1 MGAAVIEGFVEV
13 GKLGRGILTVLINLL
28 GWLEGKWGTVS
39 TLIVV
44 SECVFN
50 KSVDEI
56 GLLQIYT

>member
-1 MGAAVIEGFVEV
+1 MSAAVVERFVEV

-28 GWLEGKWGTVS
+28 GWLEGKMGTVS

>member
-1 MGAAVIEGFVEV
+1 MGSAVVEGFVEV

-28 GWLEGKWGTVS
+28 SWLEGKWGTVS
-39 TLIVV
+39 SFIVV